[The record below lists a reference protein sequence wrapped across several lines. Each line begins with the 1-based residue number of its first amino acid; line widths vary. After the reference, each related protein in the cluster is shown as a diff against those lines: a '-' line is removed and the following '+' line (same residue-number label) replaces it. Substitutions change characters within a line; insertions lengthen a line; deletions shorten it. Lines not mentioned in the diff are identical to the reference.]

1 MKLLDNNGLAYFW
14 SKVRQLLEGLQTQV
28 DSFQYDVSDN
38 FKLVQSQI
46 DDLKNNQGGDI
57 TDIDG
62 GGP

>member
-14 SKVRQLLEGLQTQV
+14 SKVRQLIEGLQTQV
-28 DSFQYDVSDN
+28 NYFQYDVSDN

>member
-14 SKVRQLLEGLQTQV
+14 SKVKSLIDGLQLQV
-28 DSFQYDVSDN
+28 
-38 FKLVQSQI
+38 

>member
-14 SKVRQLLEGLQTQV
+14 SKVRQLLVGLQTQV
-28 DSFQYDVSDN
+28 DSFQYEVSDN
-38 FKLVQSQI
+38 FMLVQSQI

>member
-14 SKVRQLLEGLQTQV
+14 SKVRQLLVGLQTQV

-38 FKLVQSQI
+38 FMLVQSQI

>member
-28 DSFQYDVSDN
+28 DSFQYEVSDN
-38 FKLVQSQI
+38 FMLVQSQI